1 MKFDWSKI
9 FSLERLIIAGLKI
22 AAILV
27 LAFLAYRIGKWLINR
42 LLKATVSP
50 KRIETLAA
58 LLQNILKY
66 LVFFVALAMILRE
79 IGVDPISLI
88 AGAGIIGVALGFGA
102 QSLVKDVVSGFFIL
116 FEGVF
121 AVGDFVCLHCAG
133 APDVFGLVEEI
144 GLRVTKVRE
153 INGAISAVSNGLIN
167 SVDSYPLGYVPYF
180 INLVMPGELGREN
193 IKNWLDGTLTD
204 LPQVSRMI
212 VDGPRLVEGLDLSQG
227 KIMAQIKL
235 GMVPSAEEIDV
246 VADYIKI
253 RFNETFHT
261 EIPAIT
267 YQLSEGSFE
276 KYKTF
281 FSTHHPLA

>member
-9 FSLERLIIAGLKI
+9 FSLEGLTRAGLKI
-22 AAILV
+22 VVILV
-27 LAFLAYRIGKWLINR
+27 IAFVAYRIGKWLVNR
-42 LLKATVSP
+42 LLKATVPP

-58 LLQNILKY
+58 LLQNVFKY
-66 LVFFVALAMILRE
+66 FIFFVALAMVLRE

-121 AVGDFVCLHCAG
+121 SVGDFVCLHCAG
-133 APDVFGLVEEI
+133 APDVCGLVEEI
-144 GLRVTKVRE
+144 GLRATKLRE
-153 INGAISAVSNGLIN
+153 INGAISAVPNGLIN

-193 IKNWLDGTLTD
+193 IKNWLDGTLAD
-204 LPQVSRMI
+204 LPQVSKII
-212 VDGPRLVEGLDLSQG
+212 VEAPRLAEGLDLSRG
-227 KIMAQIKL
+227 KILARIKL
-235 GMVPSAEEIDV
+235 GIIPSAEAIDV
-246 VADYIKI
+246 VVDYIKD
-253 RFNETFHT
+253 RFNETFHA
-261 EIPAIT
+261 EILAIT
-267 YQLSEGSFE
+267 YQLSEGVFE